1 MIVIYAEKQS
11 MGIKFATALGGV
23 AVGSRLVNMDSLTT
37 YNKEVKDMANAQGY
51 LKTGYNGKD
60 YIVTWGWGHFGTL
73 KDAKDYNPTYKNWS
87 AMPLPFFPQKYE
99 VKAIVTDNEFFQKRN
114 EKQLAIVT
122 NLFNDPSCEYIIN
135 ATDWE
140 REGELI
146 FCYTYQLTGSNKT
159 YYRAHINKQTE
170 KEIRKGFNNMI
181 PSKDIQK
188 EEHAARCR
196 AIADWTL
203 GINLTVAA
211 TLNLSSDKMLSIGRL
226 ITPTLNMIVEREK
239 AINAFSITNFY
250 TIQGEFITVNGQTY
264 TGKYINERIESQTEA
279 EDIARKVPTDGEIII
294 LETKRKKQ
302 FAPKPF
308 SLASLQKE
316 ANKKYG
322 FTAKETLDIA
332 QKLYEGGTSGGYI
345 TYPRTSSE
353 YLTSDCANEMES
365 LIKKLGTI
373 NKYKQYLACIPFP
386 IKVSGSYFNDAKVEG
401 HSAIITTEVLPTNLP
416 DDQGKIYDMIVK
428 SVIRLAFPP
437 VEYDNTVLETKAG
450 TELFRTKGTVVV
462 EPGWT
467 IVDADKDLKN
477 DIPNG
482 IRLNDSVKGQ
492 YTVAEGKTEPP
503 KRFNDATLIEA
514 MENCGKKEEDAEIKK
529 ILTDIEGIGRASTRD
544 ACIERLISYKYI
556 QREKKNIVPT
566 ELGIGLIDTLP
577 LDSLKSPEL
586 TAQWEMEL
594 DKISIGEHDV
604 PSFVKDIQDK
614 TKEWCQMI
622 ANAKTILAAP
632 KDETK
637 WSCPK
642 CEGQLTQSKYGYICG
657 SGCGFKLYTKMY
669 EHELNEKEINELL
682 TMKRTR
688 LIKGLTSKDGKK
700 FNAYFII
707 NEELKVT
714 ISFDSIWICPKCG
727 KPLRPSKFGYGCS
740 GYKETGCN
748 FSLLTEYGGKKIKNR
763 DIQNLLKMEP
773 TEIIEGF
780 LSQKGTLFNAYLF
793 LNEEY
798 KVIFGYENQ
807 VYVSQE
813 LEKEEN
819 HV

>member
-11 MGIKFATALGGV
+11 MGIKFAAALGGI
-23 AVGSRLVNMDSLTT
+23 AIKSRLVNMESLAT
-37 YNKEVKDMANAQGY
+37 YNKEVKDMANNQGY
-51 LKTGYNGKD
+51 LKTSYNGKD

-73 KDAKDYNPTYKNWS
+73 KDAKDYDPAYKNWS
-87 AMPLPFFPQKYE
+87 SMPLPFFPQKYE
-99 VKAIVTDNEFFQKRN
+99 VKAIVTDNEFYQKRN
-114 EKQLAIVT
+114 VKQLAIVSK
-122 NLFNDPSCEYIIN
+122 LFNDPSCEFIIN

-146 FCYTYQLTGSNKT
+146 FCYTYQLTGSKKP

-170 KEIRKGFNNMI
+170 KEIRKGFNNLV
-181 PSKDIQK
+181 PSKDVQT

-211 TLNLSSDKMLSIGRL
+211 TLNLSSDKMLSVGRL

-239 AINAFSITNFY
+239 AIQAFSVSKFY
-250 TIQGEFITVNGQTY
+250 TIQGEFTTNSGQTY
-264 TGKYINERIESQTEA
+264 IGKYINERIESQSEA
-279 EDIARKVPTDGEIII
+279 ESMARAIPSDGEITI

-332 QKLYEGGTSGGYI
+332 QKLYEGGSSGGYI

-353 YLTSDCANEMES
+353 YLTSDCASEMES

-373 NKYKQYLACIPFP
+373 AGYKGYLACIPFP
-386 IKVSGSYFNDAKVEG
+386 LKVSGSYFNDSKVEG

-416 DDQGKIYDMIVK
+416 DDQGKIYDMIAK

-437 VEYDNTVLETKAG
+437 VEFDNTVLETKAG
-450 TELFRTKGTVVV
+450 PELFRTKGTVVV
-462 EPGWT
+462 DPGWT

-482 IRLNDSVKGQ
+482 IKLYDPVKGK
-492 YTVAEGKTEPP
+492 YMVAEGKTEPP

-514 MENCGKKEEDAEIKK
+514 MENCGKKEENAEVKK
-529 ILTDIEGIGRASTRD
+529 VLTDIEGIGRASTRD
-544 ACIERLISYKYI
+544 ACIERLIHYKYI

-566 ELGIGLIDTLP
+566 ELGIGLIETLP

-594 DKISIGEHDV
+594 DKISIGDHEV
-604 PSFVKDIQDK
+604 MPFVNDIQEK
-614 TKEWCQMI
+614 TREWCRMI
-622 ANAKTILAAP
+622 VNAKTIISTT
-632 KDETK
+632 ETNAK
-637 WSCPK
+637 WKCPQCGEMLTLTKYSYK
-642 CEGQLTQSKYGYICG
+642 C
-657 SGCGFKLYTKMY
+657 SGCTFNLYKKMY
-669 EHELNEKEINELL
+669 EHELSEKEINELL
-682 TMKRTR
+682 VMRRTR
-688 LIKGLTSKDGKK
+688 LIKGLTSKEGKK
-700 FNAYFII
+700 FNAYFIV
-707 NEELKVT
+707 NDEFKVT
-714 ISFDSIWICPKCG
+714 LSFDSIWICPKCG

-740 GYKETGCN
+740 GYKDTGCN
-748 FSLLTEYGGKKIKNR
+748 FSLLTEYSSKKIRVK
-763 DIQNLLKMEP
+763 DIRSLLKMEP

-780 LSQKGTLFNAYLF
+780 LSQKGNLFNAYLF
-793 LNEEY
+793 LDEEY
-798 KVIFGYENQ
+798 KVTFGFENTPYQ
-807 VYVSQE
+807 KSEIKQE
-813 LEKEEN
+813 DN